1 MYALDAVRA
10 LYTDYQEQFRQQ
22 ELARKPGE
30 GVFGLGMGPRD
41 YPCHSQFAQQLEQLL
56 GEIAAQQPPSGDLLS
71 LLDYIYRAPL
81 ELRPAQDAVYWMLL
95 AAHSLT
101 LGLISLLDAG
111 DAKTLAANYNQ
122 AFPRRNRLPAQDK
135 VLAALQAQS

>member
-1 MYALDAVRA
+1 MYALEAVRA